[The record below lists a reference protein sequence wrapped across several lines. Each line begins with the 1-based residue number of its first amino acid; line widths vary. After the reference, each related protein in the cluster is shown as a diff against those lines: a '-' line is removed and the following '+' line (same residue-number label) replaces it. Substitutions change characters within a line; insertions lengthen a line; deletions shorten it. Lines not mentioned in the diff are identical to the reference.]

1 MRHRETSSKQRG
13 ATLQLVPL
21 LYPVPTTASQVVGKN
36 SMVAGK
42 GEDGKD
48 ALTTPEGTLLPFAR
62 FAGGGETEPIVCGF
76 ERILVL
82 ESRRRGREA

>member
-48 ALTTPEGTLLPFAR
+48 ALTTPEGTFLPFAR
-62 FAGGGETEPIVCGF
+62 FAGGGKQNPLSAALKGF
-76 ERILVL
+76 
-82 ESRRRGREA
+82 

>member
-48 ALTTPEGTLLPFAR
+48 ALTTPEGTFLPFAR
-62 FAGGGETEPIVCGF
+62 FAGGETEPIVCGI

>member
-48 ALTTPEGTLLPFAR
+48 ALTTPEGTFLPFAR
-62 FAGGGETEPIVCGF
+62 FAGGRKQNPLSAALKGF
-76 ERILVL
+76 
-82 ESRRRGREA
+82 